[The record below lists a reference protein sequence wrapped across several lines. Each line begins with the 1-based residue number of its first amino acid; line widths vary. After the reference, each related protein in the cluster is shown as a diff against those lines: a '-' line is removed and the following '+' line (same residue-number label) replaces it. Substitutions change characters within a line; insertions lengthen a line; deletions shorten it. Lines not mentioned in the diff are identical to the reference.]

1 MTASVTTAD
10 TSAMQGGL
18 EGLEELEA
26 LAPAAP
32 LAQPVPGRKAS
43 RRNLVVGGALALAV
57 AGGAWWYAASRG
69 HETTDDAQIDA
80 DVVSVP
86 ARAAG
91 TIAHVYFTENQA
103 VHEGDLLAML
113 DDAPARTQRDQAQ
126 ATYQASLA
134 AAEAAD
140 ADQRVAET
148 NATGSKAAADAHL
161 VAAQAGASSVS
172 NQIAEAEAALGNA
185 EATLAQ
191 ARDDR
196 DRDRKLFEA
205 GAVPRTVIDQRET
218 ALSVAEN
225 NVRASRAHLV
235 TLRSGVAQ
243 ATGQVA
249 EAAAHARQSN
259 DVDVLIAQ
267 AKARAASAR
276 AQAAQAKAALDL
288 AELNL
293 SYTRVLAPHDG
304 VVSKK
309 TILEGQTVAVGQP
322 VVQLV
327 TPGVWVTANFK
338 ETQLEKM
345 HVGQEATF
353 SVDAY
358 PSLTFHGTIES
369 FSGATGSRFT
379 LLPPDNASGNFTKV
393 VQRVPVRIRV
403 TETSSSVALRPGLS
417 VEATVNTRS

>member
-1 MTASVTTAD
+1 MTASVTTVD
-10 TSAMQGGL
+10 TSPMQ
-18 EGLEELEA
+18 ERFEA
-26 LAPAAP
+26 LEQPEAREPAASSP
-32 LAQPVPGRKAS
+32 QSAAARKAS
-43 RRNLVVGGALALAV
+43 RRNFGVGAALAV
-57 AGGAWWYAASRG
+57 TVAAGASWYAATRG
-69 HETTDDAQIDA
+69 HESTDDAQIDA

-86 ARAAG
+86 SRAAG
-91 TIAHVYFTENQA
+91 TIARVFFTENTP
-103 VHEGDLLAML
+103 VHEGDLLALL
-113 DDAPARTQRDQAQ
+113 DDAPARAQRDQAQ
-126 ATYQASLA
+126 ATYQAA
-134 AAEAAD
+134 VAATEAAEAD
-140 ADQRVAET
+140 ERVAET

-161 VAAQAGASSVS
+161 VSAQAGASSVS
-172 NQIAEAEAALGNA
+172 NQIAEAEAALANA

-196 DRDRKLFEA
+196 DRDRRLFEA
-205 GAVPRTVIDQRET
+205 GAVPRTAVDQRET
-218 ALSVAEN
+218 SLSLAEN

-243 ATGQVA
+243 AAGQVA
-249 EAAAHARQSN
+249 EAAARARQSN
-259 DVDVLIAQ
+259 DVDVLVAQ

-293 SYTRVLAPHDG
+293 SYTRILAPHDG

-309 TILEGQTVAVGQP
+309 TVQEGQTVGVGQP

-338 ETQLEKM
+338 ETQLERM
-345 HVGQEATF
+345 RVGQAATF

-358 PSLTFHGTIES
+358 PSVTFRGTVES

-403 TETSSSVALRPGLS
+403 TGTPSAVDLRPGLS
-417 VEATVNTRS
+417 VEATVDTRG